1 MIGKDEVT
9 GCGTILRSHG
19 VEGEVVVPVSGEFL
33 ESTGLPFLVLDMDG
47 ILVPFHIESF
57 RRRGAATALV
67 RLEGIDTLEKADTL
81 RGKSV
86 WILKRYINEEE
97 DEDFSPEMFIGL
109 QASDVKGGKLGVV
122 TAVDDSTPNVL
133 FLIRDGERE
142 IIVPANPALV
152 RSVNIRKGQ
161 IVFDLPDGLIDM

>member
-1 MIGKDEVT
+1 MIGRDEVT

-19 VEGEVVVPVSGEFL
+19 VEGEVVVPVSGDFL

-47 ILVPFHIESF
+47 ILVPFLIESF
-57 RRRGAATALV
+57 RSRGASTALV
-67 RLEGIDTLEKADTL
+67 KLEGVDTLEQADSL

-86 WILKRYINEEE
+86 WLLKKYINEDVE
-97 DEDFSPEMFIGL
+97 DDFSPDMFIGL
-109 QASDVKGGKLGVV
+109 QASDVKAGKLGVV
-122 TAVDDSTPNVL
+122 DAVDDSTPNVL
-133 FLIRDGERE
+133 FLIRNGERE

-152 RSVNIRKGQ
+152 RSVNILKGQ